1 MKVIDLSWPITN
13 GTIVFPGDI
22 SPDIS
27 VKSTV
32 EEDGCATLR
41 LSFSSHTGTHIDAPA
56 HMLVSGKTLDALPSE
71 TYFGLAQAADVTR
84 CAGRQIEI
92 ADIEASL
99 KDVRNLDFVLLNTGW
114 SARWDSPL
122 YLEGYPVLSKAAA
135 SWLAE
140 QGLKGIGVDTI
151 SIDAVSAADNE
162 IHKILMAKGLIIIEN
177 LRCLELVSDEPFCLV
192 ALPLPLEHAD
202 GAPARVMAVLN

>member
-32 EEDGCATLR
+32 EQDGCATRR

-56 HMLVSGKTLDALPSE
+56 HMLASGKTLDALAPE

-84 CAGRQIEI
+84 CVGRQIEA

-99 KDVRNLDFVLLNTGW
+99 KDVKSLDFVLLNTGW
-114 SARWDSPL
+114 SAKWGNPL
-122 YLEGYPVLSKAAA
+122 YLEGYPVLSETAAG
-135 SWLAE
+135 WLAE

-151 SIDAVSAADNE
+151 SIDAVSAADCG
-162 IHKILMAKGLIIIEN
+162 IHKILMAKGLIVIEN
-177 LRCLELVSDEPFCLV
+177 LRRLDLVSGEPFCLA
-192 ALPLPLEHAD
+192 ALPLPLERAD
-202 GAPARVMAVLN
+202 GAPARVMAVLD